1 MNERIRN
8 AGIKIKGVFIP
19 LGENR
24 GYWTLDGKQVGA
36 YLEYK
41 GKTIIRP
48 KYEDCERVIKE
59 EFNLN
64 I

>member
-1 MNERIRN
+1 MNKRITD
-8 AGIKIKGVFIP
+8 AGIKIKGVFITI
-19 LGENR
+19 GEKH
-24 GYWTLDGKQVGA
+24 GFWTLDGKTVGA
-36 YLEYK
+36 YLEYN

-48 KYEDCERVIKE
+48 KYEDCERIIKE